1 MQESEFEQSV
11 GHAKRSW
18 PSLDAHW
25 TKLAPFATLRV
36 AQHPNGPKLGAVAL
50 FHGCGGV
57 QPFLHDY
64 AQTLHEAGIA
74 SLVVDSYGPRNISKL
89 TALALVCSGA
99 MFRGGARTRDVL
111 AALHFLRNH
120 PAIDEEQLGLAG
132 WSHGGWAIMEALALP
147 PHRLAQQAKL
157 GWPDD
162 CDVLAGLKQVFLAY
176 PWCGVGAHSHALGW
190 RRAVSARVVLAGR
203 DQVVGTK
210 WPDATMARLQR
221 DGQDLVVTRF
231 SDANHAFDV
240 PNNRDPR
247 FRFLP
252 DATRSCHAILREQMQ
267 RLRVF

>member
-1 MQESEFEQSV
+1 MHESEFEQSV

-18 PSLDAHW
+18 PSLASHW
-25 TKLAPFATLRV
+25 ARLAPFATLRIPERADGV
-36 AQHPNGPKLGAVAL
+36 QSGAVAL

-74 SLVVDSYGPRNISKL
+74 TLIIDSYGPRKISKL

-99 MFRGGARTRDVL
+99 MFRGAARTRDVL
-111 AALHFLRNH
+111 AALHGLRHH
-120 PAIDEEQLGLAG
+120 PAINPGQLGLAG

-147 PHRLAQQAKL
+147 RDRLARQAKL
-157 GWPDD
+157 DWRDD

-176 PWCGVGAHSHALGW
+176 PWCGVGAHSLALGW
-190 RRAVSARVVLAGR
+190 RRAVSAHVVLAGR
-203 DQVVGTK
+203 DHVVGTK
-210 WPDATMARLQR
+210 WPDATMARLQG

-231 SDANHAFDV
+231 ADANHAFDV
-240 PNNRDPR
+240 PDNPDPR

-252 DATRSCHAILREQMQ
+252 EATSRSHEILREQMQ